1 MSEATAAR
9 ERPGSARAAVVA
21 LAAAVL
27 VTGVASRSHGA
38 PLEADPTS
46 SRALASPRVAIVV
59 RERSPASPLA
69 ERLVRSLGGNV
80 TRKLPIVDGF
90 AAEVPSGAL
99 GRLER
104 SPLVAA
110 LWPDGRVKMADLDDD
125 DEEDDDDDEEDDDDD
140 PAYGGVAANT
150 AWRGAVGLPALRGRY
165 DGEDVAVA
173 VLDTGV
179 SPGADLRNT
188 VALRV
193 DFTPG
198 HDGIDR
204 FGHGT
209 HIAGIIAGDGSSSR
223 GTWRGVAPDAEL
235 ISIKVA
241 GPDGATD
248 VSVVLAAL
256 QWAVTNRERLG
267 IRVLNLAFGTDAT
280 SSYLVDPL
288 DYAVERAW
296 RAGILVVAAAGNRG
310 PDAGTI
316 SKPGDD
322 PFVLTVGAADVR
334 GTADRRDDLVA
345 PFSSR
350 GPTVDGVAKPDLVA
364 PGVSIVSVRAPGSW
378 ADRDRPEARVDTAY
392 FKGTGT
398 SQAAAVVSGIAALL
412 FEADPS
418 LTPDEAKAALMGT
431 SSGLGGEPGSG
442 SGLVDAARAVE
453 AVVSNQYGTTQI
465 NAAHAPATGSGA
477 IEPSRGSYHVYS
489 DLNGDNVPELVTG
502 EVDVLGNAWN
512 AQTWR
517 DEAWSAQQWRA
528 TPWHAVAG
536 EFARFQLA
544 VWLGPTW
551 SGMVA
556 NSDAWSARHWSA
568 SGWVARHWSA
578 RHWSTDVWN

>member
-1 MSEATAAR
+1 MTEGSEARPRVGRTAIAM
-9 ERPGSARAAVVA
+9 VA
-21 LAAAVL
+21 LVAAVL
-27 VTGVASRSHGA
+27 VSGGAARSYGS
-38 PLEADPTS
+38 PLEAETAS
-46 SRALASPRVAIVV
+46 SPAPSRVGIVV

-69 ERLVRSLGGNV
+69 ERLVRRLGGKV

-90 AAEVPSGAL
+90 AAELPTGAL
-99 GRLER
+99 AGLGH
-104 SPLVAA
+104 SPVVAA
-110 LWPDGRVKMADLDDD
+110 LWPDGRVRMA
-125 DEEDDDDDEEDDDDD
+125 DDDDDDDDDD
-140 PAYGGVAANT
+140 GDEDEDDSGQGRVAANT
-150 AWRGAVGLPALRGRY
+150 AWRGAIGLPALRGRY
-165 DGEDVAVA
+165 DGDDVAVA

-179 SPGADLRNT
+179 SPGADLRDA
-188 VALRV
+188 VELRV

-209 HIAGIIAGDGSSSR
+209 HMAGIIAGDGSASR
-223 GTWRGVAPDAEL
+223 GTWRGVAPEAEL

-310 PDAGTI
+310 PDGGTI
-316 SKPGDD
+316 AKPGDD
-322 PFVLTVGAADVR
+322 PFVLTVGAVDVR
-334 GTADRRDDLVA
+334 GTADRRDDVVA

-364 PGVSIVSVRAPGSW
+364 PGVSLVSVRAHGSR
-378 ADRDRPEARVDTAY
+378 ADLDRPDARVGSAY

-418 LTPDEAKAALMGT
+418 LTPDEAKAALVG
-431 SSGLGGEPGSG
+431 SSRGLGGEPGAG
-442 SGLVDAARAVE
+442 SGLVDAARAVA
-453 AVVSNQYGTTQI
+453 AVVSNQYGTTEI
-465 NAAHAPATGSGA
+465 NASHAPATGVGG
-477 IEPSRGSYHVYS
+477 IESSRGSHHVYS
-489 DLNGDNVPELVTG
+489 DLNGDDVPELVTG
-502 EVDVLGNAWN
+502 EVDVLGNGWN
-512 AQTWR
+512 AQKWPE
-517 DEAWSAQQWRA
+517 EAWSAQQWRA

-544 VWLGPTW
+544 LWLGPTW

-556 NSDAWSARHWSA
+556 SSDAWSARHWSA
-568 SGWVARHWSA
+568 SGWAARHWSA

>member
-1 MSEATAAR
+1 MSEASEAS
-9 ERPGSARAAVVA
+9 ERLGRVHVAVVA

-27 VTGVASRSHGA
+27 ATGFAVSSQAAPSEAERASS
-38 PLEADPTS
+38 P
-46 SRALASPRVAIVV
+46 ALPAPRVGIVV

-69 ERLVRSLGGNV
+69 ERLVRNLRGRV
-80 TRKLPIVDGF
+80 TRKLPIVNGF
-90 AAEVPSGAL
+90 AAEIPADAL
-99 GRLER
+99 TRLER

-110 LWPDGRVKMADLDDD
+110 LWLDGRVRMADDD
-125 DEEDDDDDEEDDDDD
+125 DDDDDDDDEDEDD
-140 PAYGGVAANT
+140 AAQSGVAANT
-150 AWRGAVGLPALRGRY
+150 AWRGAIGLSALRGRY
-165 DGEDVAVA
+165 DGEDVTVA

-179 SPGADLRNT
+179 SPGADLRDT

-209 HIAGIIAGDGSSSR
+209 HMAGIIAGDGSASR

-248 VSVVLAAL
+248 VSVVLAAI
-256 QWAVTNRERLG
+256 QWAVANRGRLG

-310 PDAGTI
+310 PDGGTI

-334 GTADRRDDLVA
+334 GTADRRDDVVA

-378 ADRDRPEARVDTAY
+378 ADRDRPEARVGNAY

-398 SQAAAVVSGIAALL
+398 SQAAAVVSGVAALL

-418 LTPDEAKAALMGT
+418 LTPDEAKAALVGS
-431 SSGLGGEPGSG
+431 SSGLGGEPGAG
-442 SGLVDAARAVE
+442 SGLVDAARAVA

-465 NAAHAPATGSGA
+465 NAPHAPARGSGG
-477 IEPSRGSYHVYS
+477 IESSRGSYHVYS
-489 DLNGDNVPELVTG
+489 DLNADNVPELVTG
-502 EVDVLGNAWN
+502 EVDALGNAWN
-512 AQTWR
+512 AQTWP

-528 TPWHAVAG
+528 TPWHAVVG

-544 VWLGPTW
+544 LRSGPTW
-551 SGMVA
+551 SGLVA
-556 NSDAWSARHWSA
+556 SSDAWSARHWSA